1 MRIGI
6 DIDDTITN
14 SYMRILSE
22 FEKYYHINK
31 YMYINAHINYY
42 DIMKDKKTFPDY
54 YDYCKNNFETILYDV
69 PLKHNVKEVI
79 DKLKE
84 KHEIIFIT
92 ARNIDEYSN
101 PYEYT
106 KDYLKRNNI
115 YYDELY
121 TDVLDKGKLCKEKNI
136 DVFIDDAITH
146 CEASQREG
154 INTYLFDNT
163 FNKNETRFKRIYSWT
178 DALEKL
184 EI

>member
-14 SYMRILSE
+14 SYNRILSE
-22 FEKYYHINK
+22 LEKYYNINK
-31 YMYINAHINYY
+31 YMYMNSGISYY

-54 YDYCKNNFETILYDV
+54 YDYCKNNFERILYDV
-69 PLKHNVKEVI
+69 PLKHN
-79 DKLKE
+79 
-84 KHEIIFIT
+84 EIIFIT
-92 ARNIDEYSN
+92 ARNKDEYSD
-101 PYEYT
+101 PYTYT
-106 KDYLKRNNI
+106 KDYLDRNNI
-115 YYDELY
+115 KYDELY
-121 TDVLDKGKLCKEKNI
+121 TDVKDKGKLCHDLKI

-146 CEASQREG
+146 CEEASKYN

-178 DALEKL
+178 DALDKL